1 MRRVPAFIYKE
12 FIHIYRDPRTL
23 IMVFV
28 LPVFMLIIMGS
39 AITMDVKNIALGV
52 LDLDNSQ
59 DSREIRDM
67 MVRSGY
73 FQLKATPSDDRELED
88 LIRSGKV
95 DVGIKFNHSF
105 SRKLKGGKAS
115 PIQLIVDGAD
125 SNTATV
131 IIGYCESILQRFSLA
146 RLSSLIKGRGGAG
159 SPAIPPVDP
168 EIRIWFNPD
177 LKSTNFLVPG
187 LVGLVMMITLVPLT
201 SMSVV
206 KEKEQGTIEGIMVA
220 PISPLEFIVGKLT
233 PYMFIA
239 YGDLF
244 LVIVCGIFIFDVPF
258 RGSYLLLFGLSF
270 IFILCALSLGL
281 LISTVAGSQRIAWQL
296 SILTSILPS
305 IFLSGFT
312 FPVESM
318 PVALQ
323 VICSLFPVRYY
334 LVILQGIILK
344 GVGFSALIPETVIL
358 AIFASA
364 LITISVSRFKKRI
377 S

>member
-1 MRRVPAFIYKE
+1 MRRVPAFVYKE

-23 IMVFV
+23 IMVFF
-28 LPVFMLIIMGS
+28 LPVFMLILMGS
-39 AITMDVKNIALGV
+39 AITMDVKNISLAV

-67 MVRSGY
+67 MIRSGY
-73 FQLKATPSDDRELED
+73 FQLTATPPDEQNLEQ
-88 LIRSGKV
+88 LVQSGRV
-95 DVGIKFNHSF
+95 DVGLKINHNF
-105 SRKLKGGKAS
+105 SRKLKEGKAS
-115 PIQLIVDGAD
+115 PVQIIVDGSD

-131 IIGYCESILQRFSLA
+131 TIGYCESIFQKFTLG
-146 RLSSLIKGRGGAG
+146 RLSSLIKEKG
-159 SPAIPPVDP
+159 IVDP
-168 EIRIWFNPD
+168 EMRVWFNPD

-187 LVGLVMMITLVPLT
+187 LIGLVMMITLVPLT

-206 KEKEQGTIEGIMVA
+206 REKERGTIEGIMVA
-220 PISPLEFIVGKLT
+220 PVSPLEFIVGKMT

-244 LVIVCGIFIFDVPF
+244 LVIISGIFLFDVPF
-258 RGSYLLLFGLSF
+258 RGSYLLLFALSF
-270 IFILCALSLGL
+270 IFILCALSHGL
-281 LISTVAGSQRIAWQL
+281 LISTVANSQRIAWQL

-312 FPVESM
+312 FPIESM
-318 PVALQ
+318 PLVLQ
-323 VICSLFPVRYY
+323 VICSLFPIRYY

-344 GVGFSALIPETVIL
+344 GVGISVLLPQTFIL
-358 AIFASA
+358 SIFALV
-364 LITISVSRFKKRI
+364 LITLSVSRFKKRI